1 MIKKFINK
9 LFGKDQGPKADK
21 RYGKRVEVPYA
32 QHRIDRSLIDDNAI
46 DVVETL
52 KEGGFEAYIVGGAVR
67 DLLTGLKP
75 KDFDVATNA
84 TPEQVK
90 RLFRRAFI
98 IGRRFRIVHVIYGRD
113 VIEVS
118 TFRANLD
125 SADAEQ
131 VRGDERSKEALAGKS
146 HAVDEQGRV
155 LRDNV
160 WGPQHE
166 DAARRDFTVNA
177 LYYDPVTEIVVD
189 YHGGVKD
196 IAKKTLRMIG
206 EPDARYREDPV
217 RIIRAVRFAAKTG
230 FTIDAKTRAPIREC
244 SALLKNIPSSRLF
257 DEMIKLLQTGHSLE
271 SIKVLKGEGIAPGV
285 LPLMD
290 MISAQQSVAGSHNSL
305 ITLALRDTDARIAQG
320 KGVSPSFLF
329 GCMLWHEVQ
338 TLAAN
343 KQHQGIAAM
352 PAFMDAADQVL
363 ETKADAVGIQRRIGG
378 DMREIW
384 LLQPRFERRFGKTP
398 YSLLGSPRFRAGLDF
413 YLLRC
418 EAGEL
423 GDDGPRLAKWWNE
436 FATADDERRDVL
448 MKEATSERPQNQQ
461 QRSGPRRVPHT
472 RTVAAR
478 SSSSNADSTTPVE
491 ASSDKSAETSSETTT
506 SDPAKKRRRR
516 RRKPGT
522 TEEGSVPIGGDTG
535 DRNT

>member
-9 LFGKDQGPKADK
+9 LLGKTEAPSADK
-21 RYGKRVEVPYA
+21 RYGKRVEVTA
-32 QHRIDRSLIDDNAI
+32 DQHHIDRSLIDDNAR

-52 KEGGFEAYIVGGAVR
+52 KRGGFEAYIVGGAVR
-67 DLLTGLKP
+67 DLLTSLRP

-125 SADAEQ
+125 SADATQ
-131 VRGDERSKEALAGKS
+131 ISGDERNKDALAGKS
-146 HAVDEQGRV
+146 HAVDDQGRV

-206 EPDARYREDPV
+206 EPDQRYREDPV

-230 FTIDAKTRAPIREC
+230 FTIEAKTRAPLREC

-257 DEMIKLLQTGHSLE
+257 DEMIKLLQTGHALD
-271 SIKVLKGEGIAPGV
+271 SIRVLKAEGIARGV

-290 MISAQQSVAGSHNSL
+290 MIVDQQAAAGTSSSL
-305 ITLALRDTDARIAQG
+305 VTLALRDTDKRIADG

-329 GCMLWHEVQ
+329 GCMLWGQVLNRVVQHRHEG
-338 TLAAN
+338 L
-343 KQHQGIAAM
+343 GPM
-352 PAFMDAADQVL
+352 PAMMAASDEVLMRDA
-363 ETKADAVGIQRRIGG
+363 EPVGIQRRIAG

-384 LLQPRFERRFGKTP
+384 LLQPRFERRIGKTP
-398 YSLLGSPRFRAGLDF
+398 YALLSSPRFRAGLDF
-413 YLLRC
+413 FLLRC

-423 GDDGPRLAKWWNE
+423 GEDGAELRDWWDE
-436 FATADDERRDVL
+436 FAVCEDKRRDEL
-448 MKEATSERPQNQQ
+448 MQEAAQAQT
-461 QRSGPRRVPHT
+461 
-472 RTVAAR
+472 AR
-478 SSSSNADSTTPVE
+478 GD
-491 ASSDKSAETSSETTT
+491 

-516 RRKPGT
+516 TRRKPAGEKGEST
-522 TEEGSVPIGGDTG
+522 APADAQ
-535 DRNT
+535 N